1 MSRRCL
7 CLFLSSLLSCGVSAK
22 SQTDI
27 NLSNDAA
34 FISGSFDLRPVHT
47 AISELSAIIKTALNP
62 KVSNNLSIYSDM
74 YMANSIL
81 DAATHSVRQLKLQ
94 LDDMGLARGSRIKKR
109 NVCDDCYLKGS
120 RYKRGALDMVS
131 DLSDQIFGFVGATKF
146 RQIKK
151 SISNQYKMDL
161 STLTKVSENRLAIL
175 RINKLITDTKNQLQE
190 SSSNSQ
196 IFFVCLKITTTI
208 AHLNSLINTLHEIR
222 ISGDNG
228 HLSRW
233 IINESSL
240 KHYILS
246 LTDNHSSLRP
256 LFSSSEVDKYFRI
269 KIATT
274 HSNSSHIEQ
283 IARIPLMTT
292 MSKFKIRQKGCKDG
306 LMCFVNGNFGT
317 SIPMHDYFEC
327 VGANIANIMVS
338 CDTRPCKTT
347 LSEEIVCHNLNSTS
361 FILASAKQ
369 FDLKIHCGDKI
380 SVAKINKVTLLRV
393 PHSCWVASDHVII
406 DPVYSKK
413 LISLPPVIVDIP
425 FSKAKGFHLKENSS
439 SLLNSKLIMDEL
451 EKIILPAKGFNF
463 TDEMSISDHLS
474 ISANV
479 IGGVTI
485 ALIVMVFIM
494 HAWKKYFGKKHQDKK
509 NTLAYL
515 FE

>member
-7 CLFLSSLLSCGVSAK
+7 CLFLSSLLSSGVSAK

-131 DLSDQIFGFVGATKF
+131 DLSDQIFWFVGATKF

-317 SIPMHDYFEC
+317 
-327 VGANIANIMVS
+327 
-338 CDTRPCKTT
+338 
-347 LSEEIVCHNLNSTS
+347 
-361 FILASAKQ
+361 
-369 FDLKIHCGDKI
+369 
-380 SVAKINKVTLLRV
+380 
-393 PHSCWVASDHVII
+393 WVASDHVII